1 MTERMEILIKTNT
14 AGLWVMILVIVGLM
28 FIPLGLSMEA
38 AKSLGMPLLFG
49 LAFSIQMLV
58 RQNKLKTEPH
68 LILDAQK
75 IRCLPVFG
83 KAWEVPLEQIESIDI
98 NEKVLTVQRGKGGKK
113 YVVPVKSLPN
123 EDRMMIRNWADNW
136 QRAGGVR

>member
-1 MTERMEILIKTNT
+1 
-14 AGLWVMILVIVGLM
+14 
-28 FIPLGLSMEA
+28 
-38 AKSLGMPLLFG
+38 
-49 LAFSIQMLV
+49 
-58 RQNKLKTEPH
+58 
-68 LILDAQK
+68 
-75 IRCLPVFG
+75 
-83 KAWEVPLEQIESIDI
+83 VPLEQIESIDI